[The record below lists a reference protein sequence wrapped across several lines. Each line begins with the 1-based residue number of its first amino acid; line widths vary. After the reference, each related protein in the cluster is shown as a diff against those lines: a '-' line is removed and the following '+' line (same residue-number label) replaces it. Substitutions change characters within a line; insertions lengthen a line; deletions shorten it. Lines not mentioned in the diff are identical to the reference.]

1 MKRGHLH
8 WGVLEG
14 LSEDMTF
21 EWRPEDTNK
30 DNSLRDCFS
39 PAERWLNLV

>member
-8 WGVLEG
+8 WGVMEG

-21 EWRPEDTNK
+21 EWRPEDAIRATV
-30 DNSLRDCFS
+30 SEMVPPLQRGG
-39 PAERWLNLV
+39 LT